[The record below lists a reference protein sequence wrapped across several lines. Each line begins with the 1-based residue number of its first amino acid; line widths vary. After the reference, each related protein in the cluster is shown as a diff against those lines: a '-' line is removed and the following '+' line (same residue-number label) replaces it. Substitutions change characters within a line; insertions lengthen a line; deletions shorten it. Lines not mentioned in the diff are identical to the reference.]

1 MNNQHQGPPPKI
13 QKLDIRAIYE
23 EIKNSNLNT
32 RKDKVNFL
40 KKYKYIEKDYNFLY
54 NIIINNDL
62 KNGKSQELQILNF
75 MLSKI
80 DDINDKKVSQKKG
93 EEEVGQVLVDTYVKP
108 MLDKKKEEE
117 KNNKENK
124 EEKKE
129 EKKEDNKIEQID

>member
-23 EIKNSNLNT
+23 EVKNSNLNT
-32 RKDKVNFL
+32 RKDKINFL
-40 KKYKYIEKDYNFLY
+40 KKYKYIEQDYNFLY

-80 DDINDKKVSQKKG
+80 DDINDKKVSKKKG

-117 KNNKENK
+117 K
-124 EEKKE
+124 KKE
-129 EKKEDNKIEQID
+129 EKKKDNKIEQID

>member
-80 DDINDKKVSQKKG
+80 DDVNNNKDSKKNIEV
-93 EEEVGQVLVDTYVKP
+93 EVGQVLVDNYVKP
-108 MLDKKKEEE
+108 MLEKKK
-117 KNNKENK
+117 K
-124 EEKKE
+124 
-129 EKKEDNKIEQID
+129 

>member
-1 MNNQHQGPPPKI
+1 MNNQHQGSPPKI

-23 EIKNSNLNT
+23 EVKNSNINT

-40 KKYKYIEKDYNFLY
+40 KKYKYIEQDYNFLY

-80 DDINDKKVSQKKG
+80 DDINHKKVSQKKG

-117 KNNKENK
+117 K
-124 EEKKE
+124 KKE

>member
-23 EIKNSNLNT
+23 EVKNSNLNT
-32 RKDKVNFL
+32 RKDKINFL
-40 KKYKYIEKDYNFLY
+40 KKYKYIEQDYNFLY

-117 KNNKENK
+117 KKK

-129 EKKEDNKIEQID
+129 EKKEDNKIEQIDK

>member
-1 MNNQHQGPPPKI
+1 MNNQNQGPPPKI

-40 KKYKYIEKDYNFLY
+40 KKYKYIEQDYNFLY

-62 KNGKSQELQILNF
+62 KNGRSQELQILNF

-80 DDINDKKVSQKKG
+80 DDINDKKVSKKKG
-93 EEEVGQVLVDTYVKP
+93 EEAVGQVLVDTYVKP

-117 KNNKENK
+117 KNKVDN
-124 EEKKE
+124 EEK
-129 EKKEDNKIEQID
+129 KKEDNEEKKKED

>member
-23 EIKNSNLNT
+23 EVKNSNLNT

-40 KKYKYIEKDYNFLY
+40 KKYKYIEQDYNFLY

-80 DDINDKKVSQKKG
+80 DDINDKKVSKKKG

-117 KNNKENK
+117 KKK
-124 EEKKE
+124 EEKKKE